1 MKLSQHKK
9 TIYGVIGV
17 LFIVGLLAA
26 SFFDLEISSA
36 LSGLSGTGG
45 TLSLSVPVP
54 ASVLEI
60 LGEWPAVII
69 SAAAFYLVT
78 SVLADNHP
86 KAAVWIRIFS
96 VLPATCLMAYGCG
109 KTAEYLY
116 DGLTAKMYPAVVL
129 VSAALALAA
138 LLCIGLI
145 PKAARKRLFYPAAYT
160 LAAAILILV
169 TVSALKVVWGRIR
182 LRELVASGSLDG
194 FTPWYRPNF
203 FSGSHSVP
211 SGHTAHNTLTLML
224 PLWLYGKGTKYK
236 TALYIACAAFILMMA
251 VSRLAAGAHYL
262 SDVLFGFVIAFVI
275 TELVK
280 CRYGKRHSVQTEI
293 P

>member
-86 KAAVWIRIFS
+86 KAA
-96 VLPATCLMAYGCG
+96 G
-109 KTAEYLY
+109 
-116 DGLTAKMYPAVVL
+116 
-129 VSAALALAA
+129 
-138 LLCIGLI
+138 
-145 PKAARKRLFYPAAYT
+145 
-160 LAAAILILV
+160 
-169 TVSALKVVWGRIR
+169 
-182 LRELVASGSLDG
+182 
-194 FTPWYRPNF
+194 
-203 FSGSHSVP
+203 
-211 SGHTAHNTLTLML
+211 
-224 PLWLYGKGTKYK
+224 
-236 TALYIACAAFILMMA
+236 
-251 VSRLAAGAHYL
+251 
-262 SDVLFGFVIAFVI
+262 
-275 TELVK
+275 
-280 CRYGKRHSVQTEI
+280 
-293 P
+293 